1 MTSSYWKDFVVLA
14 SQAATTVTVGV
25 QSAAAHIEAAA
36 KNAASDLEQQH
47 RLTVEAKRQA
57 GDNEESPSLPQVKVP
72 AAVSSAVGKS
82 IAGLNS
88 LAVKS
93 SRGISQIAVAATP
106 STAKDSAP
114 DVADARSPS
123 APSSNSDLSEPVVAP
138 RKDKVVDVLKSTIRS
153 IPAVFQSPTQSNPSS
168 ASAAGASSTLPWDVV
183 SGDSRA
189 DLRTQILALSQEK
202 RNFTTSPPEGTDFVF
217 DMANQDLPKYDRDFS
232 KTNYYKTQA
241 ILKVDSQLEKMRFDL
256 VPKQIKDELFWR
268 NYFYRVTRLQQS
280 CLLENPEAAIS
291 ASPGSSGIRND
302 NVATTVD
309 QANLA
314 ANYELQDG
322 QDKEQERIRESLSFV
337 LASDAIPDS
346 LDEPGLGE
354 GEYVPSE
361 AFGADWEKELQ
372 NELDDV

>member
-93 SRGISQIAVAATP
+93 SRGISQISVAATP

-217 DMANQDLPKYDRDFS
+217 DMAKYLPHAL
-232 KTNYYKTQA
+232 A

-309 QANLA
+309 QANA
-314 ANYELQDG
+314 APNYELQDG